1 MNLIFFQNCLSPHQ
15 IPYIRECAKDERVDK
30 LYFVM
35 PRIDYDER
43 SDMGW
48 SNDKLMDEPTIEFVL
63 KPTDEMVRELLNVS
77 GRDVI
82 CFFSGIRGDADVFRW
97 LNISIGFDVKR
108 YIITEPPYTFDK
120 PLWMHYVR
128 FFLQD
133 YKYVKY
139 IDGVFAIGESCE
151 KYYNNISKHWQVWPF
166 AY

>member
-1 MNLIFFQNCLSPHQ
+1 MILIFFQNCLSPHQ

-30 LYFVM
+30 VYFVM

-48 SNDKLMDEPTIEFVL
+48 SNDMLLNESTIEFIL
-63 KPTDEMVRELLNVS
+63 KPTDDKVRELL
-77 GRDVI
+77 DVGNKDVR
-82 CFFSGIRGDADVFRW
+82 CLFSGIRADADVFRW

-128 FFLQD
+128 FFL
-133 YKYVKY
+133 
-139 IDGVFAIGESCE
+139 AIVQEFFTNCP
-151 KYYNNISKHWQVWPF
+151 KDLVYYTYSEGSIGGSRCRGNICG
-166 AY
+166 

>member
-1 MNLIFFQNCLSPHQ
+1 
-15 IPYIRECAKDERVDK
+15 
-30 LYFVM
+30 M

-48 SNDKLMDEPTIEFVL
+48 SNDKLTDEPTIEFVL

-82 CFFSGIRGDADVFRW
+82 CFFSGIRGDIDVFRW
-97 LNISIGFDVKR
+97 LNISLGFNVKR
-108 YIITEPPYTFDK
+108 YIITEPPYTLDK
-120 PLWMHYVR
+120 PLWMHYLR

-151 KYYNNISKHWQVWPF
+151 KYYNNISKHWKVWRF
-166 AY
+166 VDVT

>member
-108 YIITEPPYTFDK
+108 YIPQIRN
-120 PLWMHYVR
+120 L
-128 FFLQD
+128 
-133 YKYVKY
+133 
-139 IDGVFAIGESCE
+139 
-151 KYYNNISKHWQVWPF
+151 
-166 AY
+166 